1 MATASAL
8 EGLGPMQ
15 RRDSK
20 VGTMIKMFKSPDTH
34 AKFLTSSRF
43 AHDLIAVGPWRW
55 SICLRRLAAVSPADN
70 CYNVLCLTAPCRLF
84 ETMVGDHCVR
94 YKYNEP

>member
-34 AKFLTSSRF
+34 AQFLTSSRF
-43 AHDLIAVGPWRW
+43 AHDLIEVG
-55 SICLRRLAAVSPADN
+55 LRHAQI
-70 CYNVLCLTAPCRLF
+70 LTSSGFAP
-84 ETMVGDHCVR
+84 
-94 YKYNEP
+94 